1 MRVTALMIAL
11 LVAPFTTAAAAE
23 QQVMSAADL
32 QQLCGGSDHVSKNV
46 CRVYIL
52 GVTQGITLGLSLADG
67 KTHGSRPCVPAQIS
81 GESLE
86 DTVKAKLDKR
96 LAANPAEGEREAAD
110 VIGAALAS
118 AYPCTAAG
126 AH

>member
-1 MRVTALMIAL
+1 MRPIVLMLALFALPYATAD
-11 LVAPFTTAAAAE
+11 AAGQE
-23 QQVMSAADL
+23 VMSAADL
-32 QQLCGGSDHVSKNV
+32 QQLCAGSDHVSKNV

-52 GVTQGITLGLSLADG
+52 GVTQGLALGLSLANG
-67 KTHGSRPCVPAQIS
+67 KTHGTRPCVPAQIS

-96 LAANPAEGEREAAD
+96 LAANPAEGDQEAAG
-110 VIGAALAS
+110 VIAAALAS
-118 AYPCTAAG
+118 AYPCTAG